1 MRVPFQ
7 TFLRFVD
14 ILLLIISN
22 LPCTGTR
29 DLVIEC
35 DPSKQYSR
43 LNLSF
48 FTATPKIDHTR
59 AKKKGR
65 NQSSIILNVRR
76 KITYH
81 SWKKKIEKNRRSKR
95 NEVRKHRSENNSTAI
110 SIHLGRFF
118 DTIGSRWDDSRGD
131 IGGAKHAARSLATGG
146 TMLSFPECEMHFF
159 QLPFAD
165 NRRGNHG
172 LGAGSREDI
181 RALAIR

>member
-1 MRVPFQ
+1 MYMRVPFQ

-35 DPSKQYSR
+35 DPSKQYSTFLFLRPR
-43 LNLSF
+43 LRS
-48 FTATPKIDHTR
+48 ITR
-59 AKKKGR
+59 APKKGR
-65 NQSSIILNVRR
+65 NKSSIILNVRR
-76 KITYH
+76 KNITVG
-81 SWKKKIEKNRRSKR
+81 KKNREKSKIETKR